1 MKSKL
6 AVWWRIVAQTFQ
18 RWFTHDSMAQSAALS
33 YYTAFSLAPVLLV
46 VVTIAGAVFG
56 KDAVRGRLV
65 HQFEGLMGRDQAVL
79 VQTVLKGA
87 GKDDSGPIAAIAGVV
102 MLIVGATAVFA
113 QLQSALNTIWEVKPK
128 KGHFVSDFLRKRML
142 SFALVL
148 GIGFLLLV
156 SLVLSAG
163 LEAVQSHFETRFGTE
178 AAWLGWLNAA
188 ISFALFA
195 LLFAMIFRI
204 LPDARI
210 PWRDVRVGALG
221 TALLF
226 VIGKW
231 AIGLYLG
238 RAAVGSAYGAAGSV
252 IVLLLWVY
260 YVSMIVLLG
269 AEFTRAYSRRFEK
282 HAVPPEKG
290 AKKGKPGA
298 DVPT

>member
-1 MKSKL
+1 MSAKPG
-6 AVWWRIVAQTFQ
+6 VWRRIMADTFK

-33 YYTAFSLAPVLLV
+33 YYTAFSLAPLLLV

-65 HQFEGLMGRDQAVL
+65 HQFDGLMGRDQAAL

-87 GKDDSGPIAAIAGVV
+87 ERDDSGPVAAIAGVV

-113 QLQSALNTIWEVKPK
+113 QLQSALNRIWEVTPK
-128 KGHFVSDFLRKRML
+128 EGHFVRDFLRKRLL
-142 SFALVL
+142 SFTLVL

-163 LEAVQSHFETRFGTE
+163 LEALQNHVESRFETDT
-178 AAWLGWLNAA
+178 AWLGWINAA
-188 ISFALFA
+188 VSFVLFT

-204 LPDARI
+204 LPDAKI
-210 PWRDVRVGALG
+210 PWRDVWVGAIG

-226 VIGKW
+226 VVGKW

-252 IVLLLWVY
+252 LVLLLWVY
-260 YVSMIVLLG
+260 YVSMILLFG
-269 AEFTRAYSRRFEK
+269 AEFTRSYSRRFEK
-282 HAVPPEKG
+282 HAVVPEKG
-290 AKKGKPGA
+290 AKKEPAGA
-298 DVPT
+298 DVAT

>member
-1 MKSKL
+1 MSAKL
-6 AVWWRIVAQTFQ
+6 AVWRRVVTETLK

-46 VVTIAGAVFG
+46 VVTIAGVVFG

-65 HQFEGLMGRDQAVL
+65 RQFEGLMGRDQAAL

-87 GKDDSGPIAAIAGVV
+87 ERDDRGPIAAIAGVV

-113 QLQSALNTIWEVKPK
+113 QLQSALNRIWEVAPK

-163 LEAVQSHFETRFGTE
+163 LAAIQSHFESRFGTE
-178 AAWLGWLNAA
+178 TVWLSSVNGAVT
-188 ISFALFA
+188 FALFT

-204 LPDARI
+204 LPDAKI
-210 PWRDVRVGALG
+210 PWRDVWVGALG

-260 YVSMIVLLG
+260 YVSMILLFG
-269 AEFTRAYSRRFEK
+269 AEFTRAYSRRLEK

-290 AKKGKPGA
+290 AKKQPKGA

>member
-1 MKSKL
+1 MKVRL
-6 AVWWRIVAQTFQ
+6 AGWWRVIGEAFK

-46 VVTIAGAVFG
+46 VVAIAGTVFG

-65 HQFEGLMGRDQAVL
+65 RQFEGLMGRDQAVL

-87 GKDDSGPIAAIAGVV
+87 ERDDSGPIAAIAGVV

-113 QLQSALNTIWEVKPK
+113 QLQSALNRVWEVKPK

-163 LEAVQSHFETRFGTE
+163 LEAVQGHFETRFGTE
-178 AAWLGWLNAA
+178 VAWLGWLNAA
-188 ISFALFA
+188 VSFALFT

-210 PWRDVRVGALG
+210 PWRDVWVGALG

-226 VIGKW
+226 VVGKW

-238 RAAVGSAYGAAGSV
+238 RAAVGSAYGTAGSV

-260 YVSMIVLLG
+260 YVSMILLFG

-290 AKKGKPGA
+290 AKKAKPGA
-298 DVPT
+298 DVPA